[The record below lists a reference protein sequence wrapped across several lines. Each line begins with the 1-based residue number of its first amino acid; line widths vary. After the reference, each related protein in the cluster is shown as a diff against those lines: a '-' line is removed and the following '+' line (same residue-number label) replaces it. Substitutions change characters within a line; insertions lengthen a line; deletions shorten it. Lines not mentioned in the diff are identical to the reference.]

1 MLTLTLTLTLT
12 PTLTPTLTLTLTLT
26 PTRTLTLT
34 RTLALTLTL
43 TRSDLALASG
53 ETLRRGDR
61 VSFVHAAL
69 NLDADAFSH
78 PTRCDVGA
86 ACNLVRPRCNLVRP
100 RCNRCAQV

>member
-1 MLTLTLTLTLT
+1 MSEALRYCS
-12 PTLTPTLTLTLTLT
+12 PIKA
-26 PTRTLTLT
+26 TR
-34 RTLALTLTL
+34 REV
-43 TRSDLALASG
+43 RSDLALASG